1 LAGFGVTTEAKN
13 AAMPRPKRKW
23 RTKLERRKIVEET
36 LIPGASVIKVAG
48 VHGVRP
54 NQVHHWR
61 RLYRQGLLGSPTTTA
76 LVPVRITDTA
86 ERGAAAMASGRAFA
100 QSHSPAQRSAP
111 GVIQIET
118 DKARVSMHGAADQ
131 SCVRLV
137 LEYLLG

>member
-1 LAGFGVTTEAKN
+1 MEKEDAGKVVVAGRAK
-13 AAMPRPKRKW
+13 RRS

-36 LIPGASVIKVAG
+36 LTPGATVIKVAG

-61 RLYRQGLLGSPTTTA
+61 RLYRQGLLGRPATTA
-76 LVPVRITDTA
+76 LVPVTITDPA
-86 ERGAAAMASGRAFA
+86 ERGARAVA
-100 QSHSPAQRSAP
+100 ERHGPAPTALP
-111 GVIQIET
+111 GAIQIET
-118 DKARVSMHGAADQ
+118 DMARVSVHGAADP

>member
-1 LAGFGVTTEAKN
+1 MDNLAAEKN
-13 AAMPRPKRKW
+13 SAMLRAKRKS

-36 LIPGASVIKVAG
+36 LVAGASVVKVAG

-61 RLYRQGLLGSPTTTA
+61 RLYRRGLLGPPATTA
-76 LVPVRITDTA
+76 LIPVTITDTV
-86 ERGAAAMASGRAFA
+86 ERAAVRMAPSTEGHWSGMPGA
-100 QSHSPAQRSAP
+100 
-111 GVIQIET
+111 IQIET
-118 DKARVSMHGAADQ
+118 NKARVCVHGAADP